1 MRWNPMGRSPN
12 LEDQRGGSGARG
24 PGLGGLG
31 LGGIILVV
39 IVALVTKQNPLT
51 LIGALEQS
59 GAAAPTTGV
68 AVTDSTEEN
77 AVQFVS
83 FVLDDAQRL

>member
-51 LIGALEQS
+51 LI
-59 GAAAPTTGV
+59 
-68 AVTDSTEEN
+68 D
-77 AVQFVS
+77 F
-83 FVLDDAQRL
+83 